1 MPENDP
7 NANDPFAELYG
18 RLPDPRAAADGSR
31 RRSTPPADAA
41 DQPAPTAPPSRRAAR
56 AARAQTG
63 PTAAQA
69 AVPAPTEGAAS
80 START
85 ASEPARAAVRTE
97 QQESGQPAAPRPA
110 VTPRSDAAAAQQ
122 APAPASA
129 APRPG
134 AAQPGTPQPSAAQP
148 GTFRPGT
155 DRPAAARTPD
165 ETARRAA
172 AAQQPTQQMPVA
184 RPEKEREPAR
194 VGAAASSSGSAV
206 GDGSVP
212 SGSLEDLFTGR
223 AHTDQIGTPAPRP
236 AKKRRRT
243 GGWIALTIVLV
254 IIGGMVSGGFAL
266 WNTYGERVQAFLGTG
281 ESLDYE
287 AGMANGEARV
297 TIVSGDTGESVSP
310 KMFDAGV
317 TKASNSLYKYMVNN
331 SVGFT
336 FQPGVYKLQ
345 KQMTSAA
352 VIAALR
358 DPATRLDSSVQ
369 LREGLTLNQSLDA
382 ISEQAGI
389 PRADLD
395 AAVADPSQY
404 GVPAST
410 LEGWIFPATYD
421 FDDGVTAKDV
431 ITRMVQRTVQS
442 LDQAGVPEAD
452 RERVLT
458 IASIIEREARAS
470 DDFYKVSR
478 VIENRLQPDND
489 ETHGLLQMDSTA
501 QYGVGEIGAGSS
513 SSSENALTSDNPWN
527 TYIHPGLPIGPIANA
542 GDLAIDAAMHPAD
555 GSWYYFTTVNLATGE
570 TVFSTTYADQLKAV
584 EQFQQ
589 WCRDNPDG
597 GC

>member
-18 RLPDPRAAADGSR
+18 RLPDPRAAASNGAR
-31 RRSTPPADAA
+31 RRSTPTDESH
-41 DQPAPTAPPSRRAAR
+41 TPPSRRAAR
-56 AARAQTG
+56 AARMQTG

-69 AVPAPTEGAAS
+69 AGSEGAES
-80 START
+80 VTPPVGPS
-85 ASEPARAAVRTE
+85 PAATPAAE
-97 QQESGQPAAPRPA
+97 QAPEQPSAPRPA
-110 VTPRSDAAAAQQ
+110 VTP
-122 APAPASA
+122 PSA
-129 APRPG
+129 APATHPTAPP
-134 AAQPGTPQPSAAQP
+134 AASAPRSTAAP
-148 GTFRPGT
+148 HDAAPH
-155 DRPAAARTPD
+155 AARTPD
-165 ETARRAA
+165 ETARRTAAAQQPATTQQPATAQPVTTRPPAQTPDETARRTA
-172 AAQQPTQQMPVA
+172 AAQQPTQQMPIT
-184 RPEKEREPAR
+184 RPEREREQAL
-194 VGAAASSSGSAV
+194 VGAATVSNGSAA

-212 SGSLEDLFTGR
+212 TGSLEDLFTGR

-236 AKKRRRT
+236 PKKRRRT
-243 GGWIALTIVLV
+243 GGWIALAIVLV
-254 IIGGMVSGGFAL
+254 ILGGMVGGGFAL
-266 WNTYGERVQAFLGTG
+266 WNTYGERVQAFFGTG

-310 KMFDAGV
+310 KMFEAGV

-345 KQMTSAA
+345 KQMTSEA

-431 ITRMVQRTVQS
+431 IT
-442 LDQAGVPEAD
+442 
-452 RERVLT
+452 
-458 IASIIEREARAS
+458 
-470 DDFYKVSR
+470 
-478 VIENRLQPDND
+478 
-489 ETHGLLQMDSTA
+489 
-501 QYGVGEIGAGSS
+501 
-513 SSSENALTSDNPWN
+513 
-527 TYIHPGLPIGPIANA
+527 
-542 GDLAIDAAMHPAD
+542 
-555 GSWYYFTTVNLATGE
+555 
-570 TVFSTTYADQLKAV
+570 
-584 EQFQQ
+584 
-589 WCRDNPDG
+589 
-597 GC
+597 